1 MKYLKYLVYVLVISS
16 CSSIKVNYDY
26 DKDIDFNAFRSYNYY
41 ANLET
46 GMSELDT
53 ERLLILLDSALYAK
67 GYKLSSEPDF
77 YVDIQSSDFQ
87 KASNSSVG
95 IGVGGTSGNVGGGMS
110 VGIPLGQSQR
120 TRIVQI
126 EFVDEKG
133 KGLFWQA
140 ICESNYNPND
150 LPEKREANLKSLVNK
165 VFSAYPPNRK

>member
-1 MKYLKYLVYVLVISS
+1 MKYFKYLLCLAVIFS
-16 CSSIKVNYDY
+16 CNSVKVNYDY
-26 DKDIDFNAFRSYNYY
+26 DKDIDFNAFKSYNYY

-46 GMSELDT
+46 GLSELDT
-53 ERLLILLDSALYAK
+53 ERLLILVDSALHAK

-110 VGIPLGQSQR
+110 VGIPLGQSQF
-120 TRIVQI
+120 TRIVQVD
-126 EFVDEKG
+126 FVDEKG

-140 ICESNYNPND
+140 VSESNYNPSA
-150 LPEKREANLKSLVNK
+150 LPEKREASFKALVDK
-165 VFSAYPPNRK
+165 IFSAYPPKME